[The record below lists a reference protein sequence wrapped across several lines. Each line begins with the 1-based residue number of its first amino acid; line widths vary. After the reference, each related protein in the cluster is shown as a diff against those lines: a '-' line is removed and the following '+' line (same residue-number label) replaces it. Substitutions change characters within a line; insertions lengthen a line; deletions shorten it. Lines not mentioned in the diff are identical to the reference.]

1 MNTVNSIHKL
11 LERNQ
16 SADLSLVNG
25 KLGVLVFYSYS
36 FLNNTG
42 GIDKDKIE
50 ELFNEI
56 VTAYFTEDEIDL
68 SYAGGIT
75 GLLSVISHFKSEE
88 KLDFFQSIVVNEI
101 HEPIFIQAKKWIDCD
116 FIDNLYGTIGILHYF
131 SQSDDTSTEVYI
143 NELTELLISKAIN
156 IDFNR
161 VAFINSFPDRQ
172 KENFDFGLAHGMSGM
187 LSVLLDVYEKNKSI
201 SGLYSAII
209 KCIQYVLQSKINM
222 EAEHGH
228 YSFFPLGYDRI
239 TQEYTLSNRLAWCY
253 GDLNQVM
260 LFYKAGRILDK
271 KEYVDYG
278 HIFGMA
284 TLSRKNEISTGVRD
298 SAFCHG
304 SSGLAYLYLNL
315 YTQSQEDNY
324 LKAYEFWIA
333 ETLVLANRELDQ
345 NLNTKENINSLLDGV
360 VGTGLVLLSSLYPE
374 NLTWSKFLFI

>member
-1 MNTVNSIHKL
+1 
-11 LERNQ
+11 
-16 SADLSLVNG
+16 
-25 KLGVLVFYSYS
+25 
-36 FLNNTG
+36 
-42 GIDKDKIE
+42 
-50 ELFNEI
+50 
-56 VTAYFTEDEIDL
+56 
-68 SYAGGIT
+68 
-75 GLLSVISHFKSEE
+75 
-88 KLDFFQSIVVNEI
+88 
-101 HEPIFIQAKKWIDCD
+101 
-116 FIDNLYGTIGILHYF
+116 
-131 SQSDDTSTEVYI
+131 
-143 NELTELLISKAIN
+143 
-156 IDFNR
+156 
-161 VAFINSFPDRQ
+161 
-172 KENFDFGLAHGMSGM
+172 MSM
-187 LSVLLDVYEKNKSI
+187 KKNKSI